1 MQTTGSPATKP
12 RKSLY
17 ILAALGIALL
27 AVIGTIVFLFFQ
39 SRAVDRHFEI
49 GNRRYER
56 AFTKLEKAI
65 DRYGSLKTSG
75 DPKQTAKVVAEIS
88 RESAAARAELRLAG
102 AAFKSTRRASFVA
115 WEKRSAELAE
125 EAAIRAEKGVREFEA
140 NLERA
145 ALLLGQM
152 ASISRASDRFNEAF
166 SKTNEA
172 ITHSNGDRFDEAG
185 IEAQAAKRLFS
196 ETKALFREIGDEP
209 FDGRLEPLLAVI
221 DKGRT
226 WAETAQKMAEAGSA
240 GEMELYNELADK
252 SNELTEEIATEAR
265 SLVLADPENWL
276 AAGFEE
282 LNDKVIRDFEQ
293 ADRRHAKAL
302 ELWHRNF

>member
-1 MQTTGSPATKP
+1 MQTAGSPAPKP
-12 RKSLY
+12 RKSFY

-27 AVIGTIVFLFFQ
+27 AVIGAIIFLFFQ

-65 DRYGSLKTSG
+65 DRYGSLKTTE
-75 DPKQTAKVVAEIS
+75 DPKQTARVVAQIS

-102 AAFKSTRRASFVA
+102 AAFKSMRRASFVA
-115 WEKRSAELAE
+115 WEKRSAGLAQ
-125 EAAIRAEKGVREFEA
+125 EAAVRAEKGVREFEGNVERVA
-140 NLERA
+140 RLLER
-145 ALLLGQM
+145 M
-152 ASISRASDRFNEAF
+152 ADISRASDKFNEAF

-172 ITHSNGDRFDEAG
+172 ITHSNGDRFEEAG
-185 IEAQAAKRLFS
+185 VEAQAAKRLFG

-221 DKGRT
+221 DKGRA
-226 WAETAQKMAEAGSA
+226 WAEIVEKMADAGAA
-240 GEMELYNELADK
+240 GELERYNKLVDK
-252 SNELTEEIATEAR
+252 SNRLTEEIAAEAR
-265 SLVLADPENWL
+265 SLVLADPENWM

-282 LNDKVIRDFEQ
+282 LNQRVLYYFEQ
-293 ADRRHAKAL
+293 ADNRREKAL
-302 ELWHRNF
+302 DLWRQNT